1 MTSIGIKFAY
11 NCFTSGH
18 CKCCDP
24 KPRFSAISLREF
36 QPLPLSPRMDHCT
49 AQSIKQFTH
58 ISSRKAARVSQLDR
72 TASTAAH
79 HSGRLLKMR
88 SAPEKHDFLPQ
99 KVFFRRGM
107 NFRTF
112 PAEYFKTN
120 IDLSVYWHH
129 AYPPIL
135 RNSKIRTSFSCLPF
149 RQLDGQLN

>member
-1 MTSIGIKFAY
+1 MTSIGIKFVY

-18 CKCCDP
+18 CKCCEGVP
-24 KPRFSAISLREF
+24 TSPPSF
-36 QPLPLSPRMDHCT
+36 SPRMDHCT

-99 KVFFRRGM
+99 KVFFGGVGRWVAM

-129 AYPPIL
+129 AYPPFL
-135 RNSKIRTSFSCLPF
+135 RNSKISTSFSCLPF